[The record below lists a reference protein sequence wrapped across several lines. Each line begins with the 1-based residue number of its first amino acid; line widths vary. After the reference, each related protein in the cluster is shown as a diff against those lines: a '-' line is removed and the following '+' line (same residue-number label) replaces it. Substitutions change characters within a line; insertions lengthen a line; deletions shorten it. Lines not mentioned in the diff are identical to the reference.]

1 MSHVFM
7 SSVTSFLIPG
17 HAYMVFILPSI
28 QTFLRWDSIV
38 WYYFNTQS
46 LKDSSTKLLLPAWI
60 SSTNS
65 FHIFLCEI
73 GVAPSLLGLLC
84 REELDFF
91 THLLNVRFPF
101 FASTQWWGVLKTT
114 DAVILLA
121 TSFALWFFTFIGV
134 IPLAWTFASALLL
147 SITFVAWCSDHLL

>member
-38 WYYFNTQS
+38 WYYFNTRS
-46 LKDSSTKLLLPAWI
+46 LKDSGTKILLPAWI

-73 GVAPSLLGLLC
+73 GV
-84 REELDFF
+84 D
-91 THLLNVRFPF
+91 
-101 FASTQWWGVLKTT
+101 
-114 DAVILLA
+114 VIF
-121 TSFALWFFTFIGV
+121 SFYLF
-134 IPLAWTFASALLL
+134 L
-147 SITFVAWCSDHLL
+147 